1 MTCSKYVFTF
11 VKNFLSDETKQL
23 AIQLDYTCNYISKGA
38 ASTHSDEPS
47 PLDPIV
53 VGRIQTVQ
61 SSKLLALLS
70 IPIKVGEREKEDKE

>member
-1 MTCSKYVFTF
+1 MKD
-11 VKNFLSDETKQL
+11 FLSDETKQL
-23 AIQLDYTCNYISKGA
+23 AIQLDSTCNYISKGA
-38 ASTHSDEPS
+38 ASTLSDEPS

-70 IPIKVGEREKEDKE
+70 IPINVGERDKKDEER